1 MLEAHAAFGTTA
13 FRILGL
19 HSSVSSEGQQRVFE
33 RPPPGQRKIVVSSN
47 IAETGVTIPD
57 ITCVIDSGRH
67 REMVYDSKRSIE
79 KLREGFIAQANATQR
94 RGRAGR
100 VQEGL
105 AFHLLTKSRFDTL
118 PAHST
123 PELLRCVR

>member
-1 MLEAHAAFGTTA
+1 M
-13 FRILGL
+13 
-19 HSSVSSEGQQRVFE
+19 
-33 RPPPGQRKIVVSSN
+33 
-47 IAETGVTIPD
+47 TIPD

-67 REMVYDSKRSIE
+67 REMQYDAKRNIE

-105 AFHLLTKSRFDTL
+105 AIHLLTKSRFDTL

-123 PELLRCVR
+123 PELLRCARVTRPMAIGFSGSEPRGVA